1 MKEQKFWG
9 SPPPQDHLEKNF
21 RSGAATTQNC
31 HKHSVK
37 HRHRIVKHCMKYKYR
52 IVTNTVWNTNTTQN
66 CQTHYVKHK
75 HNHRIVKHKHHTE
88 TSQTQTLLE
97 AQQQHPTC
105 FGFACF
111 GRDSCLTWCGKC
123 FFCLVSAMP
132 VFVIVVWPDVE
143 SVPAIKNLVDLRWKP
158 ANHQQLGC
166 AVAKSTHV
174 QYPLEAQVEQDRG
187 VVADSVE
194 NSSFCFVLVK
204 LDPSLVNK
212 DVWGP
217 V

>member
-1 MKEQKFWG
+1 MKEQKFWV

-31 HKHSVK
+31 HKHCVK

-88 TSQTQTLLE
+88 TLLE

-123 FFCLVSAMP
+123 FFLFGFSDACFCDSCLTWCGKCAS
-132 VFVIVVWPDVE
+132 
-143 SVPAIKNLVDLRWKP
+143 
-158 ANHQQLGC
+158 HQKLGWSQMK
-166 AVAKSTHV
+166 AS
-174 QYPLEAQVEQDRG
+174 
-187 VVADSVE
+187 
-194 NSSFCFVLVK
+194 
-204 LDPSLVNK
+204 
-212 DVWGP
+212 
-217 V
+217 